1 MKLDAI
7 KFGLTLGIVWAGGVL
22 CLAIMDGLW
31 GWGGGL
37 VRGIGSLYIGYKPT
51 VGGAIIGAI
60 WAFFDA
66 GIGGVIVAAIYN
78 WLVGMGKKS

>member
-7 KFGLTLGIVWAGGVL
+7 RFGLTLGIVWAGGVL
-22 CLAIMDGLW
+22 TLGILDAIS

-37 VRGIGSLYIGYKPT
+37 VRGIGSLYIGFKPT
-51 VGGAIIGAI
+51 PSGVVIGMV

-66 GIGGVIVAAIYN
+66 GIGGWLVAFIYN
-78 WLVGMGKKS
+78 LMLGVGKKS